1 MSALAIISILGLG
14 LGGAS
19 YLVLTGIGCFITPDA
34 GFLGFA
40 LSCPIS

>member
-1 MSALAIISILGLG
+1 MSALAVLSILGLG

-19 YLVLTGIGCFITPDA
+19 YLILTGIGCFIAPDA

-40 LSCPIS
+40 LSCPIP